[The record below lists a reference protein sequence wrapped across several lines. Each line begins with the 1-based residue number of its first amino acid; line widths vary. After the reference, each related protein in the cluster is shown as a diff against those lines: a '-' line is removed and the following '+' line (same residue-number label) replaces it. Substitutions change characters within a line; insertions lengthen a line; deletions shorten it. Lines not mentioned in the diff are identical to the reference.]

1 MKHQTTQLVAL
12 LLATLVGWLSSAEA
26 KPIPSSAVACSLVG
40 RAHLN
45 LKPDSTGQAQDFGYF
60 TGITGIAGSLFNG
73 APSESTAF
81 FTYRT
86 DVLSITPV
94 RSNGDIALVLG
105 SAGTFDIYYNSSPS
119 GDWSNPDRFSSGQ
132 LVARFARP
140 EFLVLQILQ
149 SDWTNPPPFE
159 SITDVAATLA
169 LAKSQS
175 FTFKGHKY
183 DFRAIV
189 PGGITVNEFASNTG
203 VPGITGFPIAQALA
217 GHCVA
222 VASKDEDQ
230 DKQ

>member
-1 MKHQTTQLVAL
+1 MRRHGILMLAL
-12 LLATLVGWLSSAEA
+12 SMTLVGWLPLGQAE
-26 KPIPSSAVACSLVG
+26 PTPSSAVACYLVG

-45 LKPDSTGQAQDFGYF
+45 LNPDGTGQVQDFGYF
-60 TGITGIAGSLFNG
+60 TGITGISGSLFNG

-86 DVLSITPV
+86 DVLSMTPV
-94 RSNGDIALVLG
+94 RSNGDIALGLG
-105 SAGTFDIYYNSSPS
+105 SAGTFDIYYNSSPN
-119 GDWSNPDRFSSGQ
+119 GDWSNPDTFSSGQ

-149 SDWTNPPPFE
+149 SDSTNPPPFE
-159 SITDVAATLA
+159 SITDVAVTLT

-189 PGGITVNEFASNTG
+189 PGGITVNEIASNTG
-203 VPGITGFPIAQALA
+203 VPGIAGFPIAQALA
-217 GHCVA
+217 GHCLA
-222 VASKDEDQ
+222 VASEDRDQ
-230 DKQ
+230 HKQ